1 MVEYS
6 NKTMYF
12 AWIAN
17 ILSFIYKLPQIYTLY
32 KKKNTTGLNV
42 YSFCIQATS
51 YVLYILHG
59 YFTND
64 DALFYGMM
72 PSLIQTTVIIIMY
85 IWINYHYKRE
95 QNNG

>member
-1 MVEYS
+1 
-6 NKTMYF
+6 MYF

-17 ILSFIYKLPQIYTLY
+17 VLVFIYKLPQIYTLY
-32 KKKNTTGLNV
+32 KEKDTTGLSV

-59 YFTND
+59 FFTND
-64 DALFYGMM
+64 DALLYGMIL
-72 PSLIQTTVIIIMY
+72 PLIQNIVIIMMY
-85 IWINYHYKRE
+85 LWVKYYHKRE